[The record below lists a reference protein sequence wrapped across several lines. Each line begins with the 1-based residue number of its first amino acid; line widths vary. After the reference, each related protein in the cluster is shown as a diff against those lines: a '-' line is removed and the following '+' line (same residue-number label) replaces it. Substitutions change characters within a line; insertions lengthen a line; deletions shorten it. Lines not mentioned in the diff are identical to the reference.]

1 MLYVLMIISNEEV
14 ACSETRE
21 VYAFD
26 MSDSVSPDTDF
37 IQDYLDELINDKNAS
52 EGIEVGEA
60 NESGVEIVGYT
71 CGWEILENMT
81 EAEILEEYGE
91 ILEV

>member
-14 ACSETRE
+14 VGSETRE

-26 MSDSVSPDTDF
+26 MNDSISPDTDW

-60 NESGVEIVGYT
+60 DESGVEIVGYT
-71 CGWEILENMT
+71 GYYEILEGMNR
-81 EAEILEEYGE
+81 AEIEEEYGD
-91 ILEV
+91 IIEV

>member
-1 MLYVLMIISNEEV
+1 MVYVLMIISNEEV

-26 MSDSVSPDTDF
+26 MSDSVSPDTDW

-60 NESGVEIVGYT
+60 DESGVEIVGYT
-71 CGWEILENMT
+71 GYYEILEGMT
-81 EAEILEEYGE
+81 RAEIEEEYGD
-91 ILEV
+91 IIEV